1 MTGNTPIDIVLPWVD
16 EKDPAWEQKRKEYAA
31 KEQSD
36 YETSNVRFESWDNLH
51 LWFRAIETCMPWVNR
66 IFLITCGH
74 VPPFL
79 KLDHSKLRW
88 VKHEDYIP
96 EEYLEKSEEKSK

>member
-51 LWFRAIETCMPWVNR
+51 L
-66 IFLITCGH
+66 
-74 VPPFL
+74 
-79 KLDHSKLRW
+79 
-88 VKHEDYIP
+88 
-96 EEYLEKSEEKSK
+96 